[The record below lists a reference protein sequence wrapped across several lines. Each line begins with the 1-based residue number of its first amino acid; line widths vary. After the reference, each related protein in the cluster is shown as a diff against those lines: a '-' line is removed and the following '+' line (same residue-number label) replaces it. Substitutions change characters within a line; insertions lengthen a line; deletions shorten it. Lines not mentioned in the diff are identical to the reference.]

1 MSEPMNVIA
10 KDTEASA
17 MPHGAAAAASVNNGG
32 MIVMV
37 VAIVAMLL
45 IAACAGVAGYSVSR
59 SNSAYDLAV
68 EAKSDARVG
77 ITANARADAAYSLA
91 QEAKMED
98 RVKQSKLESL
108 RNEVAELKGMNETKP
123 KEK

>member
-37 VAIVAMLL
+37 VAVVSMVLNAVAFF
-45 IAACAGVAGYSVSR
+45 ASGVVLVAWLTQGQHVH
-59 SNSAYDLAV
+59 DL
-68 EAKSDARVG
+68 D
-77 ITANARADAAYSLA
+77 TFANLTYAH
-91 QEAKMED
+91 E
-98 RVKQSKLESL
+98 VKVESL
-108 RNEVAELKGMNETKP
+108 IEAHGDISKAGTIPKP
-123 KEK
+123 PR